1 MPPIVNVLH
10 KKQFDKFRTIK
21 AKSRLFTRMYSV
33 TPFRGDSMLGFG
45 SLEVALAYW
54 ACLAATTLCVVFGVL
69 NWNKRGEPDKV
80 KLKKFVLPKA
90 DSEKSA

>member
-1 MPPIVNVLH
+1 
-10 KKQFDKFRTIK
+10 
-21 AKSRLFTRMYSV
+21 
-33 TPFRGDSMLGFG
+33 MLGFG

-54 ACLAATTLCVVFGVL
+54 ACLAASALCVVFGAL

-90 DSEKSA
+90 DGGKKA

>member
-1 MPPIVNVLH
+1 
-10 KKQFDKFRTIK
+10 
-21 AKSRLFTRMYSV
+21 
-33 TPFRGDSMLGFG
+33 MLGFG

-54 ACLAATTLCVVFGVL
+54 ACLAASALCVVFGAL

-90 DSEKSA
+90 DSGKKA